1 MKNSILTTVVL
12 MAIALT
18 FSSCDKDDSPDDKN
32 IKRYIV
38 ESGIITYSTTV
49 SGKVLETVT
58 TGSGTELLY
67 FKNWG
72 ALELANEERTETS
85 VTTIPFT
92 GQVIRDSKSIHN
104 TVKIDNEM
112 IYSVDYDAK
121 KIFTQKEPLIE
132 FMRLNDYDALEAGK
146 KMLESLGGI
155 QLDNEEFNGYD
166 CEVWSALGSKQ
177 WIYKGITLKIITTL
191 AGITITKEATD
202 IKFDVS
208 VSDDYFKLLN
218 FPTTPING

>member
-1 MKNSILTTVVL
+1 MKRLFTNLVL
-12 MAIALT
+12 AVLVLSM
-18 FSSCDKDDSPDDKN
+18 FSCSKSENTDSDGL
-32 IKRYIV
+32 KRYDV
-38 ESGIITYSTTV
+38 KSGIIHYEITI
-49 SGKVLETVT
+49 SGNNGAGIIQGEGVQD
-58 TGSGTELLY
+58 LY

-208 VSDDYFKLLN
+208 VSDDYFKLPN

>member
-18 FSSCDKDDSPDDKN
+18 FSSCDKDNSPDDKN
-32 IKRYIV
+32 IKRYYV

-58 TGSGTELLY
+58 TGSGTGLLY

-72 ALELANEERTETS
+72 ALELANEKRTETS

-208 VSDDYFKLLN
+208 VSDDYFKLPN